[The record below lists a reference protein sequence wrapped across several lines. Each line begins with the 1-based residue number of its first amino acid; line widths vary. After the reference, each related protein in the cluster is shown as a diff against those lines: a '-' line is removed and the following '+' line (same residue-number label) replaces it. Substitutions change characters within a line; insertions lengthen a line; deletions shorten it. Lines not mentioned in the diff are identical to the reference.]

1 MSLGFEYP
9 WVLLGLGLCL
19 LPMLRMGVVA
29 NPYPWLAILPVDP
42 LSLAISALI
51 RLLGVLAIGGLI
63 LGLAGAYLQ
72 EQQVERIGHGAHI
85 VMLLDRSN
93 SMDNTFA
100 GKTPETQG
108 EESKANAARRLLN
121 QFVDHRAHDLIGIAE
136 YSTSP
141 LFVLPLTENKAAI
154 HAAIDATALPALAYT
169 NVSKGLSMALEFFD
183 SRPVTGSRI
192 VLLVSDGAAV
202 IDPDSEA
209 ALRELFKQRQVS
221 LYWVFLRTANSP
233 GLFEVPDDP
242 RDDNAQAMPERYLH
256 LFFNSLHIPYQA
268 YEAETPGALQQAV
281 DDINRLENRP
291 LHYFERIPK
300 QDLSTRC
307 YAFAAA
313 LMLLLLGV
321 KLCEARL

>member
-1 MSLGFEYP
+1 MNLGFEYP

-19 LPMLRMGVVA
+19 LPMWRMGMVA

-63 LGLAGAYLQ
+63 LGLAGAYQQ

-268 YEAETPGALQQAV
+268 YEAETPGALQQAI